1 MKVNSQNYFNNTV
14 NSNNLKDSLIAGNIY
29 LKLIQSKFDQII
41 NSGESFETKVESLK
55 NTLPLSARVTLL
67 NRYTSLEKM
76 QKNSMENFN
85 GRCIPLI
92 SPDQSEAILK
102 HYQNAICLLKTS
114 L

>member
-1 MKVNSQNYFNNTV
+1 MKVSSQNYFNNKV
-14 NSNNLKDSLIAGNIY
+14 NSNNLKGSLIAGNIS

-41 NSGESFETKVESLK
+41 NSSESFETKVESLK
-55 NTLPLSARVTLL
+55 STLSLSARVTLL
-67 NRYTSLEKM
+67 DRYTSLEKR
-76 QKNSMENFN
+76 QNSMENVK

-92 SPDQSEAILK
+92 SPEQSEAILK